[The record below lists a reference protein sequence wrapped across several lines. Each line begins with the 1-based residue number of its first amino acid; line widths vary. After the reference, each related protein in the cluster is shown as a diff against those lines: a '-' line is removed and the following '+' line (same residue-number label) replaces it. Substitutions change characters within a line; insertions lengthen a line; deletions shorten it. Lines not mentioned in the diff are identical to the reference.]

1 MRPHIIQQTAKR
13 DLTHA
18 RDWYDLQRAG
28 SGLRFIKE
36 FGRTL
41 KSICQSPDS
50 YPIFSELPFRFAML
64 KRFPYSVLYEVRNNT
79 VLIYGVLHNA
89 MDEARWLNRLP

>member
-1 MRPHIIQQTAKR
+1 MRPHIFQQTAKR
-13 DLTHA
+13 DLAHA

-36 FGRTL
+36 FGKTL
-41 KSICQSPDS
+41 KSDCWSPES
-50 YPIFSELPFRFAML
+50 YPIWGELPYRFAML
-64 KRFPYSVLYEVRNNT
+64 KRYPYSMLFEVRDDI
-79 VLIYGVLHNA
+79 VVIYGVLHDS